1 MQDMREA
8 AENFVD
14 NSPVGIG
21 SSSAD
26 IDEEVTFHLFSAQ
39 GKKQEVLK
47 KLTRESY
54 LFFDGQDL

>member
-1 MQDMREA
+1 MREA

-26 IDEEVTFHLFSAQ
+26 IDEEVTFHLFSA
-39 GKKQEVLK
+39 
-47 KLTRESY
+47 
-54 LFFDGQDL
+54 